1 MSKGID
7 FPSGISPN
15 RRKYTP
21 GNYPVKDFE
30 GLNGAVTTLQ
40 YGNQKVDSML
50 DMVFTNIPDEKAY
63 EIFLHYEEVNGGRGE
78 NGERYWAVLSKEIS
92 IGPMAGIS
100 STDLSGV
107 MAESQG
113 VLRYRYAEPP
123 TITSVFPG
131 TSTVTVK
138 LRGYMDGAKSL

>member
-15 RRKYTP
+15 RRRYNP
-21 GNYPVKDFE
+21 GSYPVKEFQ
-30 GLNGAVTTLQ
+30 GLNGAVTTVQ
-40 YGNQKVDSML
+40 YGNLEVDSEL

-63 EIFLHYEEVNGGRGE
+63 EIFLHYQEVNGGRGD
-78 NGERYWAVLSKEIS
+78 NGERYWAVLSKEVS

-100 STDLSGV
+100 DSSLSAV
-107 MAESQG
+107 MAETKG
-113 VLRYRYAEPP
+113 ERRYRYAEPP

-131 TSTVTVK
+131 VSTVTVK
-138 LRGYMDGAKSL
+138 LRGYIDGAKSF